1 MEFNKTTG
9 EAEAHLTHCK
19 SHCNQNRK
27 LCLMN
32 AMMTM
37 PMTMEKH
44 KQSAMDCGRQRKGT
58 EQEERV
64 GDGQMKQGI
73 QYLSLSV
80 FLFLAE

>member
-1 MEFNKTTG
+1 MEFNKTTA

-37 PMTMEKH
+37 KGWSNISSRPEIV
-44 KQSAMDCGRQRKGT
+44 AGRARGRGRGR
-58 EQEERV
+58 ERGSV
-64 GDGQMKQGI
+64 SLC
-73 QYLSLSV
+73 LSFS
-80 FLFLAE
+80 F

>member
-1 MEFNKTTG
+1 MEFNKTTA

-37 PMTMEKH
+37 TGWSNISSRPWIV
-44 KQSAMDCGRQRKGT
+44 A

-64 GDGQMKQGI
+64 GEEGVES
-73 QYLSLSV
+73 LSLPV

>member
-1 MEFNKTTG
+1 MEFNKTTA

-37 PMTMEKH
+37 KQH
-44 KQSAMDCGRQRKGT
+44 KQPARNCGRQSKRKG
-58 EQEERV
+58 
-64 GDGQMKQGI
+64 
-73 QYLSLSV
+73 
-80 FLFLAE
+80 

>member
-1 MEFNKTTG
+1 MEFNKTTA

-37 PMTMEKH
+37 KEWSNISSRPGIV
-44 KQSAMDCGRQRKGT
+44 AGRARGRGRGR
-58 EQEERV
+58 E
-64 GDGQMKQGI
+64 GGN
-73 QYLSLSV
+73 LSLSV
-80 FLFLAE
+80 CLSLSS